1 MFLYSIS
8 AVIKPQWAYIWE
20 YSFLGDKNRLR
31 TPVELTKSEFEFWI
45 ENDERSTFLGPC
57 KPIEAT
63 RIDRNRVPLTDRR
76 FKMKPAIPE
85 FDAPTDAE
93 LRALWRE
100 YTDLQVRWLIL
111 EIRAL
116 RKSLER
122 IEEWYIYTDKNVA
135 NKGDLA
141 GAQGQLYR
149 LMHLLRD
156 EMRRAGMR

>member
-1 MFLYSIS
+1 MLLYSIS

-20 YSFLGDKNRLR
+20 YGFQGETTRLR
-31 TPVELTKSEFEFWI
+31 TPIELTKREFEFWI
-45 ENDERSTFLGPC
+45 DKDPRSVFLGTSA
-57 KPIEAT
+57 PIEAT
-63 RIDRNRVPLTDRR
+63 RIDRNRVPLTDPR
-76 FKMKPAIPE
+76 FKLRPE
-85 FDAPTDAE
+85 VPDFDAPTDAE
-93 LRALWRE
+93 LRDLWRQ

-122 IEEWYIYTDKNVA
+122 IEDWYLYTDKNVA

-141 GAQGQLYR
+141 GAQGQLHR
-149 LMHLLRD
+149 LMHLLRE

>member
-1 MFLYSIS
+1 MFLYSVS

-20 YSFLGDKNRLR
+20 YGFQGETTRLR
-31 TPVELTKSEFEFWI
+31 TPIELTKREFEFWI
-45 ENDERSTFLGPC
+45 DKDPRSVFLGTSA
-57 KPIEAT
+57 PIEAT
-63 RIDRNRVPLTDRR
+63 RIDRNRVPLTDPR
-76 FKMKPAIPE
+76 FKLRPEVPE
-85 FDAPTDAE
+85 FDAPTDTE
-93 LRALWRE
+93 LRNLWRE

-122 IEEWYIYTDKNVA
+122 IEDWYIYTDKNVA

-149 LMHLLRD
+149 LMHLLRE